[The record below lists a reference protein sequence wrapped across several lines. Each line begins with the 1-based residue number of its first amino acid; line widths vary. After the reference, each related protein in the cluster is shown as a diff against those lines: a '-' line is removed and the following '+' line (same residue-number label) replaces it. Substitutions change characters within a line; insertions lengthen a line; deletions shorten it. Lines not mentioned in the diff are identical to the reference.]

1 VTDTNQ
7 TQEGSAALTDFAS
20 ALAEAG
26 ATSLATRQ
34 QKQLAERLLQAALTR
49 WEDPQLRPRLLEH
62 LIAALTTEAGADKMR
77 DVLSSQIFTLF
88 GKALESSQTTDI
100 NQAADIL
107 KVPPLNINAAQ
118 AQVWG
123 TIVLRYILKVEP
135 IASVP
140 ADELLDLLTPTIQ
153 RYLAGFNATS
163 AG

>member
-1 VTDTNQ
+1 MTDSSQ
-7 TQEGSAALTDFAS
+7 TQEGSAALTDFAG

-26 ATSLATRQ
+26 ATSLTTRQ
-34 QKQLAERLLQAALTR
+34 QEQLAERLLQAALTR
-49 WEDPQLRPRLLEH
+49 WEDPQLRPRLLAG
-62 LIAALTTEAGADKMR
+62 LTAALTTEVGADKMR

-88 GKALESSQTTDI
+88 GKALDSSQTTDI
-100 NQAADIL
+100 NDAADVL

-140 ADELLDLLTPTIQ
+140 ADDVLGLLTPTIQ
-153 RYLAGFNATS
+153 RYLAGSNASS
-163 AG
+163 AD